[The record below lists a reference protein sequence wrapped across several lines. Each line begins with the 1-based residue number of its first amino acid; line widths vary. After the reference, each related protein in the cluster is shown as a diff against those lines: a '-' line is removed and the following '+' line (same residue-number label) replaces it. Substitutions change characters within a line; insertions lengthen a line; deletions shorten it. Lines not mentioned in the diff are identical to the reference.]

1 MDPRVKE
8 LSRVLTGYSCDL
20 KKGEKVLIDYEGECC
35 KPLVRQLI
43 KDAYKLGARP
53 YVNHRDGAVLREI
66 LLGADEDQIE
76 FLNDYQLYQMK
87 GMDAYIAVRAG
98 DNTSE
103 LSDVPSDKLNMYYK
117 LTRPTLDYRVNKT
130 KWVVLRYPNPSM
142 AQLAGTSQEA
152 FEDFYFNVCTL
163 DYQKMSKAMDPLVD
177 LMNRTDKVR
186 LVGPDTDLTFSIK
199 DIPAIKC
206 DGLRNI
212 PDGEV
217 YTAPVR
223 ESMNGV
229 ISYNT
234 FSEEQGFTYENIRFE
249 IKNGKIVKATANDTK
264 RINELLD
271 TDEGARYFGEF
282 AIGVNPYVLHPMKDT
297 LFDEKIC
304 GSFHLTPGMAYEDA
318 NNGNKSAVH
327 WDLVM
332 IQRAEYGGGE
342 IWFDDVLIRKDG
354 IFVIPELQ
362 GLNPENHFQFSAHC
376 DSSFVSFS
384 TKKAKNLCLMGTYS
398 SKAEVFFSFFYYA
411 A

>member
-8 LSRVLTGYSCDL
+8 LSRLLTAYSCDL
-20 KKGEKVLIDYEGECC
+20 KEGEKVLIDYEGECC

-43 KDAYKLGARP
+43 KDAYELGAKP

-66 LLGADEDQIE
+66 LLGADQEQIE

-98 DNTSE
+98 ENVSE
-103 LSDVPSDKLNMYYK
+103 LSDVPSEKLNMYYK

-142 AQLAGTSQEA
+142 AQLAGKSQEA

-163 DYQKMSKAMDPLVD
+163 DYKKMSRAMDPLVD

-186 LVGPDTDLTFSIK
+186 LVGPGTDLTFSIK

-206 DGLRNI
+206 DGKMNI

-223 ESMNGV
+223 ESMNGK

-234 FSEEQGFTYENIRFE
+234 VSEEQGFTYENIVFE
-249 IKNGKIVKATANDTK
+249 IKDGKIINATANDTK

-318 NNGNKSAVH
+318 FNGNKSAVH

-332 IQRAEYGGGE
+332 IQRPEYGGGE

-354 IFVIPELQ
+354 IFVIPELE
-362 GLNPENHFQFSAHC
+362 GLNPENL
-376 DSSFVSFS
+376 
-384 TKKAKNLCLMGTYS
+384 K
-398 SKAEVFFSFFYYA
+398 
-411 A
+411 